1 MVGWDGHV
9 PGFRVRHGGIRLQN
23 RILERVDLDSLQTLH
38 KAIMHARDVLL
49 DDLDD

>member
-1 MVGWDGHV
+1 MVMSLV
-9 PGFRVRHGGIRLQN
+9 LEFRHGGISLQN
-23 RILERVDLDSLQTLH
+23 RILERVDLDNLQTSH